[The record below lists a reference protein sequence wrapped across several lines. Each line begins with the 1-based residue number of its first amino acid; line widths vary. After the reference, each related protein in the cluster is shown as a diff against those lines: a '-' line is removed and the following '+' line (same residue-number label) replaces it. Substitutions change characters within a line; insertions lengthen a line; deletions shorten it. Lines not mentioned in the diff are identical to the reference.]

1 MILFIGTQAAGYF
14 VSDVAAAYKET
25 VTYTG
30 AFSFLEEAGDAALET
45 LYDFI
50 IINVEELPGSHEE
63 IADLLFR
70 IHQSTKSTLVV
81 MARNYSPQSELIQ
94 NIQKVGISHL
104 LTACSLSGI
113 KEQLER
119 ILSMDSAPASPS
131 VPQTPT
137 TECPVFSVSPS
148 NRRFQTIAVAGAN
161 PRMGTTTQ
169 VLQMVKYLLFR
180 GRKACY
186 LQMNGSNFI
195 GDLKRTYE
203 ISSEDPAI
211 GKVTYQNVDLFENPD
226 KISQAFQF
234 GYDFY
239 VYDYGVISSPSFHRV
254 SFLEKDRKFL
264 VCGISPE
271 ELPHTNQAISE
282 FYDSDVQYLF
292 NLVPVQDQK
301 SILEMMENQA
311 SRTYFP
317 GYAPDPFVYS
327 SSSNVM
333 YRKIFGNET
342 DTRKEPKKKIEK
354 SKWKRR

>member
-1 MILFIGTQAAGYF
+1 MILFIGSQAAGYF

-30 AFSFLEEAGDAALET
+30 AFSSLEEAGDAALES

-70 IHQSTKSTLVV
+70 VQKATKSTFVV
-81 MARNYSPQSELIQ
+81 MAENYSLQSELIQ
-94 NIQKVGISHL
+94 NIQKAGISHL
-104 LTACSLSGI
+104 LTASSLGGI
-113 KEQLER
+113 KEQLEQ
-119 ILSMDSAPASPS
+119 ILSLTPAPSPPPTSDPEIPISSALPA
-131 VPQTPT
+131 
-137 TECPVFSVSPS
+137 
-148 NRRFQTIAVAGAN
+148 NRNFQTIALAGAN

-169 VLQMVKYLLFR
+169 ALQMVKYLLFR

-195 GDLKRTYE
+195 GALKQNYE
-203 ISSEDPAI
+203 IASEDPSI
-211 GKVTYQNVDLFENPD
+211 GKVTYQNVDLFEKQD
-226 KISQAFQF
+226 KISHALKL

-239 VYDYGVISSPSFHRV
+239 IYDYGVLSSPSFHRI

-264 VCGISPE
+264 VCGTSPE
-271 ELPHTNQAISE
+271 ELSQTNQAISQ

-292 NLVPVQDQK
+292 NLVPDEDQK

-317 GYAPDPFVYS
+317 GYTPDPFVYS
-327 SSSNVM
+327 SSSNAM
-333 YRKIFGNET
+333 YRQIFGNEPE
-342 DTRKEPKKKIEK
+342 TRKEPKKKKE
-354 SKWKRR
+354 SRWRKW